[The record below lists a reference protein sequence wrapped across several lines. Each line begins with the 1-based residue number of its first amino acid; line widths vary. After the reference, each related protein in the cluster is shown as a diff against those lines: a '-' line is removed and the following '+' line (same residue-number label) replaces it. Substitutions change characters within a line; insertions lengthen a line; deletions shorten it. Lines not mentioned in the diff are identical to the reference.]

1 MPGGLAVAAAAARA
15 GMGWTHPGERVAA
28 AKASPLINM
37 GMSFMMRLQVL
48 PTLAVVAEVASKVEP
63 NRHHA
68 RHIARRCGFVMD
80 VGMDVG
86 LVSGLS
92 DLFLPQK
99 RLDKD
104 RLLAVRWLWNSLL
117 HM

>member
-1 MPGGLAVAAAAARA
+1 MDRNPLFADNPSIPVLWVAL
-15 GMGWTHPGERVAA
+15 V
-28 AKASPLINM
+28 
-37 GMSFMMRLQVL
+37 
-48 PTLAVVAEVASKVEP
+48 AVVAEVASKVEP
-63 NRHHA
+63 NRHRA
-68 RHIARRCGFVMD
+68 RRIARRCGSVMD

-104 RLLAVRWLWNSLL
+104 RLLAVRWLWSLL
-117 HM
+117 LRM